1 MTQPKAEIKVEHV
14 SSDRTSADVQVAVR
28 LIKGGTPCPTMKM
41 RLNDGSSLWEITGY
55 GMVPVEA
62 LNCDPPKLILSFKK
76 IDESDEW
83 LSAGDCLVEV

>member
-1 MTQPKAEIKVEHV
+1 MTQPKSEIKVELV
-14 SSDRTSADVQVAVR
+14 SSDNTSGDIQIAVR
-28 LIKGGTPCPTMKM
+28 LIKGGTPCPTMRMKHK
-41 RLNDGSSLWEITGY
+41 DGSSLWEVTGY

-83 LSAGDCLVEV
+83 LSAGDCLFEV

>member
-1 MTQPKAEIKVEHV
+1 M
-14 SSDRTSADVQVAVR
+14 R
-28 LIKGGTPCPTMKM
+28 MKHK
-41 RLNDGSSLWEITGY
+41 DGSSLWEVTGY

-83 LSAGDCLVEV
+83 LSAGDCLFEV

>member
-14 SSDRTSADVQVAVR
+14 ISDRTSADVQVAVR
-28 LIKGGTPCPTMKM
+28 LIKGGTPCPTMKV
-41 RLNDGSSLWEITGY
+41 RLKDVSSLWEITGY